1 MPRWKKVVRGVLGM
15 GLTFGAIGAA
25 FFSLVA
31 LAGKVFFPGAEDELG
46 FMIIA
51 GTVWGVGIGT
61 SFSAM
66 LAIAARGR
74 SLDELSYSRVVS
86 VGLLGGLLLAG
97 LVVGG
102 SWGDWPNGAAI
113 VPFSIL
119 PLLGAGGGVVSLL
132 VARKAGRSLR
142 SGEETDALLK
152 G

>member
-1 MPRWKKVVRGVLGM
+1 MSRWKKVVRGVLGM

-74 SLDELSYSRVVS
+74 SLDELSYSRVAS
-86 VGLLGGLLLAG
+86 LGLLGGVLLAG

-142 SGEETDALLK
+142 SGEETGPLLE